1 MGGSVAAASSKRCH
15 QLSMLTQMAC
25 CVAADLEQFP
35 DCSDVVRVGDTRW
48 KEKHSRILNQL
59 IEGVR
64 VFLRTHRNLPL
75 KDLVE
80 GYEKKEPT
88 TLDGTAPVKLMYGR
102 TGALFLDGSQI
113 KIDVKGLVYVK
124 PEAMCA

>member
-1 MGGSVAAASSKRCH
+1 MPASLKRCR

-35 DCSDVVRVGDTRW
+35 DCSDVVRVGHTRW
-48 KEKHSRILNQL
+48 EEKHSRILNQL

-64 VFLRTHRNLPL
+64 VFLRGHRNLPL
-75 KDLVE
+75 KDLIKE
-80 GYEKKEPT
+80 YQKKEPT
-88 TLDGTAPVKLMYGR
+88 TWDGKAPVKLMYGR
-102 TGALFLDGSQI
+102 TGALFLEGSQI

>member
-1 MGGSVAAASSKRCH
+1 MGGSVAATSLKRCH

-25 CVAADLEQFP
+25 CLAADLEQFP

-48 KEKHSRILNQL
+48 GEKHSRILNKL
-59 IEGVR
+59 IEAVR
-64 VFLRTHRNLPL
+64 VFLRAHRNLPL
-75 KDLVE
+75 NDLIKE
-80 GYEKKEPT
+80 YLKKEPT
-88 TLDGTAPVKLMYGR
+88 TWDGKAPVKLMYGR

-113 KIDVKGLVYVK
+113 KIDVKGLVYLK